1 MYYNRGDFEKA
12 KHYYERTLYIEIQ
25 MIWKNESIIM
35 NELDATGPWQLI
47 C

>member
-12 KHYYERTLYIEIQ
+12 KYYYERTLEIQ
-25 MIWKNESIIM
+25 MIWKNESIVM